1 MLKRVADQK
10 QKELDSCVEKI
21 RKLEEMKNK
30 NVNPILNIVF
40 FLYIYFLKNI
50 GVRLSFIELYFYY
63 FQKKEK
69 IHFTLW
75 WLIVNFRC
83 KLVL

>member
-40 FLYIYFLKNI
+40 FCTYIF
-50 GVRLSFIELYFYY
+50 
-63 FQKKEK
+63 
-69 IHFTLW
+69 
-75 WLIVNFRC
+75 
-83 KLVL
+83 

>member
-10 QKELDSCVEKI
+10 QKELDSCVKKI

-30 NVNPILNIVF
+30 NVNPVLNIVF

-75 WLIVNFRC
+75 
-83 KLVL
+83 

>member
-75 WLIVNFRC
+75 
-83 KLVL
+83 